1 MIPKLILASLI
12 TVSFAFSNFAVAE
25 AVAEAAAAP
34 VENHSKS
41 VKAMKKFD
49 NDNDS
54 QISEVEFLANSKE
67 DEAKK
72 TKKTKTFKK
81 LDLDGDGFLSYT
93 ELNAK
98 YNK

>member
-1 MIPKLILASLI
+1 MIQKKILASLA
-12 TVSFAFSNFAVAE
+12 TVSFAFCSFAVAE
-25 AVAEAAAAP
+25 DAAAP
-34 VENHSKS
+34 AENHSKS
-41 VKAMKKFD
+41 VKSMEKFD
-49 NDNDS
+49 SDNDS
-54 QISEVEFLANSKE
+54 QISEVEFLANSME

-72 TKKTKTFKK
+72 AKKTKTFKK